1 MAEQYPSDNDL
12 LALTS
17 DADTGVEYIATG
29 TVPYYLAFRKL
40 LHRLLLSVKRGNDLR
55 VYKAG
60 LLEIGVK
67 PGKFWVNGTLVTYAG
82 TVADVTLADNKPN
95 IYVYLNSAGVL
106 VTDEYAAFPDM
117 SASPHVRLAIITTLG
132 GKITALVDARDHHS
146 ISVPGGSADL
156 TTVTNVTSDRTLL
169 QSESGQVFSNRG
181 ATGTIT
187 ITLPAN
193 AAAGTKFT
201 FAVQEFQRLQV
212 DPGAGTIRD
221 DIGQTADKYKWAD
234 SIGECITLVADA
246 NGDWAT
252 IAKFGTWGEEA

>member
-12 LALTS
+12 LAITS
-17 DADTGVEYIATG
+17 DEDTGVEYIPTG

-60 LLEIGVK
+60 SLEIGVK
-67 PGKFWVNGTLVTYAG
+67 PGKFWVNGALVTYSG
-82 TVADVTLADNKPN
+82 TAIDVTLADNKPN
-95 IYVYLNSAGVL
+95 IYVYLDSAGTL
-106 VTDEYAAFPDM
+106 VTDEYTAFPDM
-117 SASPHVRLAIITTLG
+117 SAAPHVRLAVITTLG
-132 GKITALVDARDHHS
+132 GKITALADARDHHS
-146 ISVPGGSADL
+146 ISVPGASADL
-156 TTVTNVTSDRTLL
+156 TTVTNVTADRTLL

-181 ATGTIT
+181 ATGTVT
-187 ITLPAN
+187 ITLPAS
-193 AAAGTKFT
+193 AVAGTKFT

-234 SIGECITLVADA
+234 YVGENLTIVADGS
-246 NGDWAT
+246 GDWFN
-252 IAKFGTWGEEA
+252 ISKWGSWSEEV